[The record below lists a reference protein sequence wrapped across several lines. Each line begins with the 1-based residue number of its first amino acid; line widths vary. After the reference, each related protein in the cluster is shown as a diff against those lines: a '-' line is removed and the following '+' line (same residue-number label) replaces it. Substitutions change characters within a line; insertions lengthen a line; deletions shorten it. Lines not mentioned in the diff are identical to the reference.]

1 MNQAIRNQA
10 LIVLKST
17 ALILLFA
24 APIAVQAGYG
34 HGHGKSNKSHG
45 HSNNYKH
52 HANKSKG
59 KTSKGKK
66 TKARMSVCHYT
77 IDGDYDLLSLP
88 VHAAMKMLARN
99 ELDKEPVVGDDG
111 VESCVPVS
119 APETTCRV
127 NVNGTELTV
136 AEYLATQEP
145 IDNFNTD
152 SNSCEINGANGYLV
166 ALFNNSDG
174 AGLDIFFGPGNRL
187 LIDSQQQYDDCAF
200 DMETAA
206 QTNETCPDVVQFNE
220 PTGTAVSFPTATLP

>member
-1 MNQAIRNQA
+1 MIQAIRNQA
-10 LIVLKST
+10 FIVLKST

-24 APIAVQAGYG
+24 APIAAQAD
-34 HGHGKSNKSHG
+34 HGHGKSDKSHG
-45 HSNNYKH
+45 HSN
-52 HANKSKG
+52 
-59 KTSKGKK
+59 KTKGKK
-66 TKARMSVCHYT
+66 TKVRMSVCHYT

-88 VHAAMKMLARN
+88 VHAAMKMLAKN

-127 NVNGTELTV
+127 SVNGTELTV

-152 SNSCEINGANGYLV
+152 SDSCEINGASGYLV
-166 ALFNNSDG
+166 ALYNNSDG